1 MRRDLHRDTQG
12 ATLVEFALIA
22 PVMIGLMM
30 GLCDLTYQIYAR
42 SLLTGAVQ
50 KAARDSAIQGGGNL
64 ADTLDAQVLTAIS
77 GLITASS
84 KSCVTNPAPGT
95 WCSSRKSYSTFTNVG
110 PEPFTDLNNDKIR
123 QVGECYSDINGN
135 KQWDADPGVAG
146 QGGANDVA
154 LYTMSVTYPRIFP
167 VAGLF
172 GWSSSVTISTSTLLK
187 NQPYAT
193 QATSSPAT
201 ICT

>member
-1 MRRDLHRDTQG
+1 MRRGIGKNERG
-12 ATLVEFALIA
+12 ATLVEFAIVA
-22 PVMIGLMM
+22 PVMIILMM
-30 GLCDLTYQIYAR
+30 GLCDLLYQIYAR
-42 SLLTGAVQ
+42 SVLSGAVQ

-64 ADTLDAQVLTAIS
+64 ADTLDAQVLTAMS
-77 GLITASS
+77 GLFGATT
-84 KSCVTNPAPGT
+84 KSCATNPAPGT

-110 PEPFTDLNNDKIR
+110 PEPFTDLNDDKVR
-123 QVGECYSDINGN
+123 QAGECYADINGN
-135 KQWDADPGVAG
+135 KQWDADPGVTG

-154 LYTMSVTYPRIFP
+154 LYTMNVTYPRIFP

-172 GWSSSVTISTSTLLK
+172 GWPSSVTISTSTLLK